1 MFLYSGSDYE
11 ANRIHRGTSNQ
22 NTGITGKIERIV
34 LKKGRKMAELINMQ
48 QTEYDEIL
56 AELTALHV
64 MERESIQTISNNIR
78 ALCEKE
84 GGFYIERISSK
95 INLMLNCVESSIL
108 AGLTES
114 FAASESAM
122 QTFMSSVKE
131 TDRG

>member
-1 MFLYSGSDYE
+1 
-11 ANRIHRGTSNQ
+11 
-22 NTGITGKIERIV
+22 
-34 LKKGRKMAELINMQ
+34 MAELINMQ